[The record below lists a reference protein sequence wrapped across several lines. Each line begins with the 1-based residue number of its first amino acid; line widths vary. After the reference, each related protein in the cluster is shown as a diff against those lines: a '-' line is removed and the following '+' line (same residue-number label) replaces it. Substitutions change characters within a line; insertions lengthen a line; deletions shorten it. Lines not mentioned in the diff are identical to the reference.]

1 MYWITCVP
9 LPYRVII
16 ILFLIL
22 SIKGTIYNS
31 HSSSAICFLTRQPA
45 AEIVQFALQLAQRIP
60 SSIDVFI
67 VVDDNTVTLPL
78 IASSTLRFLQFNESV
93 CTNDGFQKASTF
105 SGGKGCSAWDK
116 ALYYFS
122 KVSIH
127 HSFVWFVEDD
137 VFIPSVQ
144 AFISLHELY
153 SSSYDLVTPG
163 IMYNTDG
170 HLGGWQHWSLAAQ
183 SFVLPWV
190 GSMAC
195 AMGCSRRLLTLV
207 DEYAQ
212 WRGQLAFI
220 EFFFHILAIQDSR
233 MKIVAPPELITI
245 VYSQEYTFEAVQ
257 SRPNNWWHPMKTR
270 GRQPE
275 WRDR

>member
-1 MYWITCVP
+1 MYWITCVS
-9 LPYRVII
+9 LPYRAII
-16 ILFLIL
+16 ISCLIL

-31 HSSSAICFLTRQPA
+31 QSSSAICFLTRQPS
-45 AEIVQFALQLAQRIP
+45 AETIQFALQLAQRIP

-78 IASSTLRFLQFNESV
+78 IASSTLRFLQFNETVS
-93 CTNDGFQKASTF
+93 TNDGFQEVNTF
-105 SGGKGCSAWDK
+105 GTGRKCSAWDK

-170 HLGGWQHWSLAAQ
+170 HLDGWQHWPLAVEAF
-183 SFVLPWV
+183 SLPWV
-190 GSMAC
+190 AGMAC
-195 AMGCSRRLLTLV
+195 AIGCSRRLLTLV

-212 WRGQLAFI
+212 WRGQLAFL
-220 EFFFHILAIQDSR
+220 EFFFHTLAIQDSR

-245 VYSQEYTFEAVQ
+245 VYSQEYTFEAAQ
-257 SRPNNWWHPMKTR
+257 ARPNNWWHPMKNRTR
-270 GRQPE
+270 QKE